1 MSNSQEDIMSS
12 DDVYTHHSSTKG
24 SGRKVRRGFYFVGG
38 TICLIVGA
46 VGVVLP
52 LVPTTPLLLLA
63 AACYYKSSARMHQW
77 LLNNR
82 WFGSYLR
89 NYAEGNGISVKAKT
103 VTLFLLWLFISYS
116 ALFVVNNL
124 IIQLVLFTIAV
135 GVTIHLITLPTATES
150 KRI

>member
-1 MSNSQEDIMSS
+1 
-12 DDVYTHHSSTKG
+12 
-24 SGRKVRRGFYFVGG
+24 
-38 TICLIVGA
+38 VGA

-135 GVTIHLITLPTATES
+135 GVTIHLITLPTVKES